1 MATIL
6 CVDADPH
13 LSDLVHYALARE
25 GFDALLAYR
34 GQQALRLVRTARP
47 DLVLLDVALPDLS
60 GLEVLTTLRTVSW
73 LPVVLLSARAAE
85 EEVLAGFARGADD
98 YVAKPFSMQVLLQ
111 RVKAIL
117 HRATPPP
124 TPAPADSGAYRV
136 QGAHFC
142 ANNHEIVQA
151 GVHVALTRAESRILR
166 LLCQHPGQ
174 TFAPARIRD
183 CLWGWDN
190 PCDVNVVK
198 THIRHIR
205 AKFGR
210 LPERPDPIQTL
221 HGVGYRLAQTA
232 GTPSEAGALP
242 LAIAA

>member
-6 CVDADPH
+6 CVDPDPH
-13 LSDLVHYALARE
+13 LSDLVQYALARE
-25 GFDALLAYR
+25 GFDALMSYR

-47 DLVLLDVALPDLS
+47 DLVLLDVAIPDLS
-60 GLEVLTTLRTVSW
+60 GLEVLTALRTVSW

-85 EEVLAGFARGADD
+85 EEALAGFARGADD

-117 HRATPPP
+117 RRATPSP
-124 TPAPADSGAYRV
+124 PAPADSGAYRV

-142 ANNHEIVQA
+142 ADYHEVVQA
-151 GVHVALTRAESRILR
+151 GVHVTLTRAESRILR

-183 CLWGWDN
+183 CLWGWDS
-190 PCDVNVVK
+190 PSDVNVVK

-221 HGVGYRLAQTA
+221 PGVGYRLAQMA
-232 GTPSEAGALP
+232 GTPSETGALP